1 VKINPA
7 ANLPFLL
14 DGEKLITENGAIIV
28 YLCHK
33 TKRVDLL
40 GENCDDQVQIA
51 TVLGVFQ
58 DLYKSYLSFIYG
70 ARAYEEFK

>member
-1 VKINPA
+1 
-7 ANLPFLL
+7 L
-14 DGEKLITENGAIIV
+14 V

-33 TKRVDLL
+33 ANRADLL

-58 DLYKSYLSFIYG
+58 DLYKSYLSYVYG
-70 ARAYEEFK
+70 PRTYE